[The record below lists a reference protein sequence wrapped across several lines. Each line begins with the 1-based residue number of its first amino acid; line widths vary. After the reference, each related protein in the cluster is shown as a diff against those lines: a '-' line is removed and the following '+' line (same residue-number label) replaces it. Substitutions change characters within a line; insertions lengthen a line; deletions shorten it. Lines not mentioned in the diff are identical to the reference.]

1 MEMLKIKN
9 YRFGFDWAGL
19 ALFLAIMIPNFIW
32 FAVPAPED
40 VLRSESVTGTV
51 DRIGSVCQVLMVAG
65 LCFITN
71 RNDPGLKASGR
82 TAGTAACILLYG
94 ICWLLYYLGKTGKAV
109 LLGLAVFPC
118 AAFLLYS
125 WERKNYIAAVFAGAF
140 SVCHL
145 IYAFV
150 NFVLR
155 AEP

>member
-1 MEMLKIKN
+1 MGRPSETSLGLLSDDALKKM
-9 YRFGFDWAGL
+9 
-19 ALFLAIMIPNFIW
+19 ALLSLMP
-32 FAVPAPED
+32 VESGSAP
-40 VLRSESVTGTV
+40 R
-51 DRIGSVCQVLMVAG
+51 
-65 LCFITN
+65 
-71 RNDPGLKASGR
+71 
-82 TAGTAACILLYG
+82 AGTAACILLYG

-118 AAFLLYS
+118 TAFLLYS